1 MRNLWN
7 IWWNPWTLWPKLISV
22 GIVAVLLIVLVGGLR
37 SCLSKSRTA
46 KVDLETV
53 DKINSKNA
61 NEARS
66 DINKMVEEN
75 LDVVRTADNRTTLVE
90 ANAVERDRLIAEKKA
105 VVNRE
110 VEKARAIDGN
120 VTQEELQCIL
130 VPSDCS

>member
-7 IWWNPWTLWPKLISV
+7 IWWNQWTLWPKLISV

>member
-7 IWWNPWTLWPKLISV
+7 IWWNQWTLWPKIISV